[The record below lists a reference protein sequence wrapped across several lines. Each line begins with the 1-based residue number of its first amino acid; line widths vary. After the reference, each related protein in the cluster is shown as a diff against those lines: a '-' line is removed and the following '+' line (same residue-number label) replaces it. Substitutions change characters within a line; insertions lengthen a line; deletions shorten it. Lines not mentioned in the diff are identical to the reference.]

1 MLNLATALQTA
12 RLSLHNASAE
22 SALISRNI
30 GSAGQAGYNR
40 RVADYVGEEPGYGV
54 AVTVRRIAEDAL
66 RNAALDADSRST
78 AASTRQTALDALDDV
93 AGSKGGV
100 TTLPQLLGALKS
112 ALTAYANDPNRAALG
127 EAAVRAAG
135 DVAKN
140 LNALAGAATTLREDA
155 DKGLADSVGVV
166 NDLLAK
172 FKPAND
178 AVVTALATGKDPSD
192 AMDQRD
198 AILADL
204 SKEMAV
210 HVRPQR
216 DGGLAIYAD
225 GGLTLFEK
233 EPRKVAFSPA
243 GALPS
248 GARGAAVTIDGVDAT
263 SSSSMMKLG
272 SGRIAALVALRDE
285 AGPALQ
291 AQFDETARAL
301 VDNFSE
307 NGAPGL
313 FVPANGATGLAAR
326 LRVAAAADPA
336 QGGDAVRLRDG
347 AIAGTTMNP
356 TGSTG
361 YADRLRALAASFDA
375 AASFSPAA
383 GLQASATL
391 SGFAEQSL
399 GWIAGQRKS
408 ASSAVAQ
415 ENAVRERTVQ
425 SLSNATGVNVDEEMS
440 RLLDV
445 ERAFQASAKILTA
458 VDDMFNTFLQA
469 VR

>member
-22 SALISRNI
+22 SALISRNVA
-30 GSAGQAGYNR
+30 SAGQAGYNR

-66 RNAALDADSRST
+66 RNAALDADSRAT
-78 AASTRQTALDALDDV
+78 AASQRQTALDALDDV
-93 AGSKGGV
+93 AGTKGGV
-100 TTLPQLLGALKS
+100 TTLPQLLGALKD
-112 ALTAYANDPNRAALG
+112 ALTAYANDPGRAALG
-127 EAAVRAAG
+127 EAAVRSAG
-135 DVAKN
+135 DAAQR
-140 LNALAGAATTLREDA
+140 LNRLADAATTLREDA
-155 DKGLADSVGVV
+155 DKGLEASVATV

-198 AILADL
+198 ALLADL

-233 EPRKVAFSPA
+233 EPRKVGFVAS

-263 SSSSMMKLG
+263 SPGSMMKLG
-272 SGRIAALVALRDE
+272 SGRVAALVALRDE
-285 AGPALQ
+285 TGVALQ
-291 AQFDETARAL
+291 AQFDETARGL
-301 VDNFSE
+301 IDNFSE
-307 NGAPGL
+307 NGAQGL
-313 FVPANGATGLAAR
+313 FVSASGGTGLAAR
-326 LRVAAAADPA
+326 LRLNAAADPA
-336 QGGDAVRLRDG
+336 QGGDVTKLRDG
-347 AIAGTTMNP
+347 AIAGATMNV

-361 YADRLRALAASFDA
+361 FSDRLTALAGSFDA
-375 AASFSPAA
+375 TMSFAPAA
-383 GLQASATL
+383 GLQSRASL
-391 SGFAEQSL
+391 SAFAEQSI
-399 GWIAGQRKS
+399 GWIAGQRQT
-408 ASSAVAQ
+408 ASSALAQ

-440 RLLDV
+440 RLLEV
-445 ERAFQASAKILTA
+445 ERAYQASAKILTA